1 MHRFFSA
8 PISRCSAAG
17 MVKLSR
23 ITFTSLTLFAAFRL
37 LFAVARGFRSPDLA
51 GDASL
56 CAASNLEGLL
66 AIERFRE
73 QPLSK
78 RDNIL
83 YIRFMQ
89 TVVVSRLP
97 GIPEHG

>member
-1 MHRFFSA
+1 
-8 PISRCSAAG
+8 
-17 MVKLSR
+17 
-23 ITFTSLTLFAAFRL
+23 
-37 LFAVARGFRSPDLA
+37 
-51 GDASL
+51 
-56 CAASNLEGLL
+56 L